1 MGAALMKLLHLNLL
15 LAGGLVASLAASLFL
30 GDARLTLAS
39 LGAALAGA
47 DDLPALLMRE
57 LRLPRALL
65 GLVVG
70 AGLGGAGAVL
80 QGFFRNPL
88 ADPGV
93 IGVSASAGL
102 GAVAAM
108 YFGVTAL
115 GVLILPLAAVA
126 AAGLG
131 VAFLLLLA
139 GPRASATT
147 LILAGV
153 AIGSIATALT
163 ALLMNLAPNPWALAE
178 IAYWLMGSL
187 QDASWTE
194 LRFAA
199 PIVLAGLGLLALT
212 PRPLD
217 ALSLGEESARS
228 LGVDLGRLRLIVVGG
243 TALAV
248 GGGVAVAGAIGF
260 VGLVVPH
267 VLRPLVGHRPGALIL
282 PSMLGGAI
290 LIELA
295 DLATRLA
302 SGPGMPLYLG
312 VLTALI
318 GAPFFLWLVRS
329 LPGRA
334 V

>member
-1 MGAALMKLLHLNLL
+1 MRPLHLNLL
-15 LAGGLVASLAASLFL
+15 LAGGLLLSLAASLFL
-30 GDARLTLAS
+30 GDARLDLAS
-39 LGAALAGA
+39 LAGALAGA

-102 GAVAAM
+102 GAVTAM
-108 YFGVTAL
+108 YFGAAAL
-115 GVLILPLAAVA
+115 GVLAVPFAAVM

-131 VAFLLLLA
+131 VASLLLLA

-194 LRFAA
+194 VRFAT

-212 PRPLD
+212 PRALD

-228 LGVDLGRLRLIVVGG
+228 LGIDMARLRLVVIGG

-267 VLRPLVGHRPGALIL
+267 LLRPLVGHRPGALIL
-282 PSMLGGAI
+282 PSVLGGAM

-295 DLATRLA
+295 DLATRLL

-329 LPGRA
+329 LPRRA
-334 V
+334 L